1 MEDNFSIRNWKNKTL
16 YKEAYEGNDH
26 YVKFSKTNDTYQVW
40 KGEEI
45 VTDFPTKERAEAES
59 KRLNLLASIKTVDSQ
74 QVKEQDDFDD
84 FEEDEI
90 SVEIPGDEDNAPA
103 GDKSLNKKLSKQDG
117 IIKRYKELSDL
128 MQLNLKY
135 FKDAPTEDVK
145 NLAKSR
151 LKDLTPEYQA
161 TKKAYEELKGINI

>member
-1 MEDNFSIRNWKNKTL
+1 MEDNFSIRNWKNKTVFSEA
-16 YKEAYEGNDH
+16 YKEGFG
-26 YVKFSKTNDTYQVW
+26 K
-40 KGEEI
+40 
-45 VTDFPTKERAEAES
+45 
-59 KRLNLLASIKTVDSQ
+59 
-74 QVKEQDDFDD
+74 VKEQDDFDD

-90 SVEIPGDEDNAPA
+90 SVEIPGDEDNAPS
-103 GDKSLNKKLSKQDG
+103 GDKALNKKLSKQDG